1 MFTMKTTKRTG
12 RILLGIFLILL
23 GVLPQFNIPILALV
37 IVLGVLSFAA
47 GVVLFTDLP
56 RTDYTSNLGILLLSA
71 WLVVQGIFIIFDL
84 NFVAANIILAVLA
97 IAAGIVLLTGWPA
110 RRGFP
115 RNIATILLCVWLI
128 LDGISLVFVFPAEGA
143 LLVLLAIATGILLI
157 FL

>member
-1 MFTMKTTKRTG
+1 MKTTKRTG

-115 RNIATILLCVWLI
+115 RNIATILLCIWLI

>member
-97 IAAGIVLLTGWPA
+97 IAAGVVLLTGWPA

-115 RNIATILLCVWLI
+115 RNIATILLCIWLI
-128 LDGISLVFVFPAEGA
+128 LDGISLVFVLPAEGA

>member
-1 MFTMKTTKRTG
+1 MKTTKRTG

>member
-97 IAAGIVLLTGWPA
+97 IAAGVVLLTGWPA

-115 RNIATILLCVWLI
+115 RNIATILLCIWLI